1 MGITE
6 TGIPDCTVELMHG
19 NSATS
24 AVSAVVTCPD
34 LTEIYE
40 LARLARSMV
49 VRVPS
54 HASKTNTAFRRG
66 HGCAGSCPAHTEGRR
81 QGRVEHGSHGERLQ
95 PMGRLQ
101 GYPRTRQGASL
112 VHVCACHG
120 RHTVG
125 TR

>member
-54 HASKTNTAFRRG
+54 HASKTNTAFRKI
-66 HGCAGSCPAHTEGRR
+66 P
-81 QGRVEHGSHGERLQ
+81 RLRWFM
-95 PMGRLQ
+95 PS
-101 GYPRTRQGASL
+101 T
-112 VHVCACHG
+112 HG
-120 RHTVG
+120 RAAARACG
-125 TR
+125 TRFPRGKATTHGPTTRVPTDTARGQPRPRVCLPW